1 MSNRTGE
8 SKTTEIE
15 LSSYKILGGLDRN
28 DIVVSSS
35 ISSVLD
41 TIRSDLSTKLDCETG
56 EPVISGA
63 ISALSGV
70 RTSGDI
76 EVYGHLIRI
85 LSGNYIQTDD
95 SFGYV

>member
-1 MSNRTGE
+1 MSNRTSG
-8 SKTTEIE
+8 TTEIE
-15 LSSYKILGGLDRN
+15 SNSYKILGGLDRN
-28 DIVVSSS
+28 TVVVDSN

-41 TIRSDLSTKLDCETG
+41 AVRSDLSTKLDCETG
-56 EPVISGA
+56 EPVISGV

-70 RTSGDI
+70 RTSGDV
-76 EVYGHLIRI
+76 EVYGHSIRI